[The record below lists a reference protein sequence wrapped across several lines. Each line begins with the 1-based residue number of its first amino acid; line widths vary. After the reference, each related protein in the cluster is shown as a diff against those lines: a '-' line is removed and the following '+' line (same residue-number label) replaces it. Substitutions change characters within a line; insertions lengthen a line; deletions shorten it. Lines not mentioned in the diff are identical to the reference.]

1 MERVMGTWIKKEA
14 AAEIQARG
22 DCHHNEAILRA
33 ISARFVTV
41 FTRFIKPAIGNKSLH
56 EPTVKEKKEQ

>member
-1 MERVMGTWIKKEA
+1 MEWLMGTWIKKEA

-22 DCHHNEAILRA
+22 NCHHNEAIMRP

-56 EPTVKEKKEQ
+56 KPTVMEKKEQ